1 MIDFSKILKQING
14 RARGKS
20 TGDPLLCVKQVILFA
35 DYSTIHFFLK
45 KTQNM
50 VLYSDILVD
59 NPTQYCNFKIFYIYI
74 NLYINFKLNK
84 R

>member
-1 MIDFSKILKQING
+1 MVEQEARALEILCCVLNKWYYSQIIQ
-14 RARGKS
+14 
-20 TGDPLLCVKQVILFA
+20 PFI
-35 DYSTIHFFLK
+35 FFLK

-59 NPTQYCNFKIFYIYI
+59 NPAQYCNFKIFYIYI